1 MKYEVNKDRKRKKL
15 AVTSHEDELCVV
27 ATLPVPAIPE
37 LEPAMPEVVDVEQ
50 VDASAVP
57 FSECPTESMEGPT
70 IEATDPSIEEMAVN
84 I

>member
-1 MKYEVNKDRKRKKL
+1 
-15 AVTSHEDELCVV
+15 
-27 ATLPVPAIPE
+27 
-37 LEPAMPEVVDVEQ
+37 VVDVEQ
-50 VDASAVP
+50 VDTSAVP